1 MADDNAGGRSLRLP
15 VSAKTMDRVVIIVS
29 LVWGGSFVTDM
40 IVTTYDPPTGL
51 HQIMMLL
58 IGFLVAGRAQ
68 AEKTEDDKKEK
79 EVTTD
84 E

>member
-1 MADDNAGGRSLRLP
+1 MADDKTGGRALRLP
-15 VSAKTMDRVVIIVS
+15 VSAKTMDRVVILVS

-40 IVTTYDPPTGL
+40 IVQTYDPPAGL

-58 IGFLVAGRAQ
+58 IGFLVAGRTQ
-68 AEKTEDDKKEK
+68 AENDEKKK
-79 EVTTD
+79 EVTK

>member
-1 MADDNAGGRSLRLP
+1 MAEDKAGRSSRLP

-51 HQIMMLL
+51 HQVMMLL
-58 IGFLVAGRAQ
+58 IGFLVAGRSQ
-68 AEKTEDDKKEK
+68 AEKTDTDMTKEK
-79 EVTTD
+79 EVTKD

>member
-1 MADDNAGGRSLRLP
+1 MAEDKAGRSSRLP

-51 HQIMMLL
+51 HQVMMLL
-58 IGFLVAGRAQ
+58 IGFLVAGRSQ
-68 AEKTEDDKKEK
+68 AENTGDDKEK
-79 EVTTD
+79 EVTKD

>member
-1 MADDNAGGRSLRLP
+1 MAEDKAGRSSRLP

-51 HQIMMLL
+51 HPIMMLL

>member
-1 MADDNAGGRSLRLP
+1 MADDNSAGRLRLP
-15 VSAKTMDRVVIIVS
+15 VSAKTMDKVVIIVS

-51 HQIMMLL
+51 HQVMMLL
-58 IGFLVAGRAQ
+58 IGFLVAGRSQ
-68 AEKTEDDKKEK
+68 AEKTDADKTKEK
-79 EVTTD
+79 EVTKD

>member
-1 MADDNAGGRSLRLP
+1 MAEDKAGRSSRLP

>member
-1 MADDNAGGRSLRLP
+1 MAEDKAGRSSRLP

-51 HQIMMLL
+51 HQVMMLL
-58 IGFLVAGRAQ
+58 IGFLVAGRSQ
-68 AEKTEDDKKEK
+68 AEKTDADKTKEK
-79 EVTTD
+79 EVTKD

>member
-1 MADDNAGGRSLRLP
+1 MAEDKAGRSSRLP

-51 HQIMMLL
+51 HQVMMLL

>member
-1 MADDNAGGRSLRLP
+1 MAEDKAGRSSRLP

-51 HQIMMLL
+51 HQVMMLL
-58 IGFLVAGRAQ
+58 IGFLVAGRTQ
-68 AEKTEDDKKEK
+68 AENTGDDKEK
-79 EVTTD
+79 EVTKD

>member
-1 MADDNAGGRSLRLP
+1 MAEDKAGRSSRLP

-29 LVWGGSFVTDM
+29 LVWGGSFITDM

-51 HQIMMLL
+51 HQVMMLL